1 MRLPALAYGAQL
13 PEFKPPPNP
22 GMNKEAVFN
31 MVGYNLSSA
40 CITGFCCWGVG
51 SGSARENLDIEYQ
64 ICIRGNDWK
73 AALI

>member
-31 MVGYNLSSA
+31 MVGYNLSST
-40 CITGFCCWGVG
+40 CKYWLLLLG
-51 SGSARENLDIEYQ
+51 SG
-64 ICIRGNDWK
+64 
-73 AALI
+73 